1 MSYVKSVSGSDYR
14 FLVRGVML
22 YHTCPWLNL
31 LNGPLMFKRRYVTL
45 LPLFVLL
52 AACSS
57 KPKPTETDTTTGTP
71 SGGFLLE
78 PQHNVMQMGGD
89 FANNPNAQQFIDK
102 MVNKHGFDRQQLQE
116 ILSQAKRLDSVLRL
130 MDNQAPTTSVKPPS
144 GPNGAWLRYRKKFI
158 TPDNVQNGVVF
169 WNQYEDALNRAW
181 QVYGVPPEI
190 IVGIIGVETRWG
202 RVMGKTRILDALAT
216 LSFNYPRRAEY
227 FSGELETFLLMARD
241 EQDDPLNLKG
251 SFAGAM
257 GYGQFMPSSYK
268 QYAVDFSGDGH
279 INLWDPVDAIGSV
292 ANYFKAH
299 GWVKGD
305 QVAVMANGQAPGLP
319 NGFKTKY
326 SISQLAAAGLTP
338 QQPLGNH
345 QQASLLRL
353 DVGTGYQYWYGLPNF
368 YTITRYNHST
378 HYAMAVWQL
387 GQAVALARSEPVCGG
402 GRNSVCTEDYS
413 GGLVTGEGFQIS

>member
-57 KPKPTETDTTTGTP
+57 KPKPTETETTTGTP

-279 INLWDPVDAIGSV
+279 INRWDPVDAIGSV

-319 NGFKTKY
+319 NGFKTRY

-387 GQAVALARSEPVCGG
+387 GQAVALARV
-402 GRNSVCTEDYS
+402 
-413 GGLVTGEGFQIS
+413 Q

>member
-78 PQHNVMQMGGD
+78 PQHNVMQVGGD
-89 FANNPNAQQFIDK
+89 FANNPNAQQFIDR

-387 GQAVALARSEPVCGG
+387 GQAVALARV
-402 GRNSVCTEDYS
+402 
-413 GGLVTGEGFQIS
+413 Q

>member
-190 IVGIIGVETRWG
+190 IVGIIGVETHWG

-387 GQAVALARSEPVCGG
+387 GQAVALARV
-402 GRNSVCTEDYS
+402 
-413 GGLVTGEGFQIS
+413 Q

>member
-57 KPKPTETDTTTGTP
+57 KPKPTETETTTGTP

-89 FANNPNAQQFIDK
+89 FANNQNAQQFIDK

-387 GQAVALARSEPVCGG
+387 GQAVALARV
-402 GRNSVCTEDYS
+402 
-413 GGLVTGEGFQIS
+413 Q

>member
-353 DVGTGYQYWYGLPNF
+353 DVGTGYKYWYGLPNF

-387 GQAVALARSEPVCGG
+387 GQAVALARV
-402 GRNSVCTEDYS
+402 
-413 GGLVTGEGFQIS
+413 Q

>member
-14 FLVRGVML
+14 FLVRGGML

-45 LPLFVLL
+45 LPLFMLL

-57 KPKPTETDTTTGTP
+57 KPKPTETETTTGTP

-319 NGFKTKY
+319 NGFKTRY

-378 HYAMAVWQL
+378 HYAMAVWQ
-387 GQAVALARSEPVCGG
+387 S
-402 GRNSVCTEDYS
+402 
-413 GGLVTGEGFQIS
+413 

>member
-1 MSYVKSVSGSDYR
+1 MSYVKFVSGSDYR
-14 FLVRGVML
+14 FLVRGGML

-57 KPKPTETDTTTGTP
+57 KPKPTETETTTGTP

-319 NGFKTKY
+319 NGFKTRY
-326 SISQLAAAGLTP
+326 SISQLATAGLTP

-387 GQAVALARSEPVCGG
+387 GQAVALARV
-402 GRNSVCTEDYS
+402 
-413 GGLVTGEGFQIS
+413 Q

>member
-89 FANNPNAQQFIDK
+89 FANNPDAQQFIDK

-319 NGFKTKY
+319 NGFKTRY
-326 SISQLAAAGLTP
+326 SISQLATAGLTP

-387 GQAVALARSEPVCGG
+387 GQAVALARV
-402 GRNSVCTEDYS
+402 
-413 GGLVTGEGFQIS
+413 Q

>member
-1 MSYVKSVSGSDYR
+1 MSYVKSVSGSDYC

-57 KPKPTETDTTTGTP
+57 KPKPTETETTTGTP

-319 NGFKTKY
+319 NGFKTRY

-387 GQAVALARSEPVCGG
+387 GQAVALARV
-402 GRNSVCTEDYS
+402 
-413 GGLVTGEGFQIS
+413 Q

>member
-57 KPKPTETDTTTGTP
+57 KPKPTETETTTGTP

-216 LSFNYPRRAEY
+216 LSFNYPRRTEY

-319 NGFKTKY
+319 NGFKTRY

-387 GQAVALARSEPVCGG
+387 GQAVALARV
-402 GRNSVCTEDYS
+402 
-413 GGLVTGEGFQIS
+413 Q

>member
-57 KPKPTETDTTTGTP
+57 KPKPTETETTTGTP

-89 FANNPNAQQFIDK
+89 FANNPNAQQFIDR

-130 MDNQAPTTSVKPPS
+130 MDNQAPTTSEKPPS

-319 NGFKTKY
+319 NGFKTRY

-387 GQAVALARSEPVCGG
+387 GQAVALARV
-402 GRNSVCTEDYS
+402 
-413 GGLVTGEGFQIS
+413 Q

>member
-57 KPKPTETDTTTGTP
+57 KPKPTETETTTGTP

-326 SISQLAAAGLTP
+326 SISQLTAAGLTP

-368 YTITRYNHST
+368 YTITRYNHSI

-387 GQAVALARSEPVCGG
+387 GQAVALARV
-402 GRNSVCTEDYS
+402 
-413 GGLVTGEGFQIS
+413 Q

>member
-14 FLVRGVML
+14 FLVRGGML

-57 KPKPTETDTTTGTP
+57 KPKPTETETTTGTP

-305 QVAVMANGQAPGLP
+305 QVAVMANGQAPSLP
-319 NGFKTKY
+319 NGFKTRY

-387 GQAVALARSEPVCGG
+387 GQAVALARV
-402 GRNSVCTEDYS
+402 
-413 GGLVTGEGFQIS
+413 Q

>member
-57 KPKPTETDTTTGTP
+57 KPKPTETETTTGTP

-116 ILSQAKRLDSVLRL
+116 ILSQSKRLDSVLRL

-319 NGFKTKY
+319 NGFKTRY
-326 SISQLAAAGLTP
+326 SISQLATAGLTP

-387 GQAVALARSEPVCGG
+387 GQAVALARV
-402 GRNSVCTEDYS
+402 
-413 GGLVTGEGFQIS
+413 Q

>member
-89 FANNPNAQQFIDK
+89 FANDPNAQQFIDK

-130 MDNQAPTTSVKPPS
+130 MDNQAPITSVKPPS

-387 GQAVALARSEPVCGG
+387 GQAVALARV
-402 GRNSVCTEDYS
+402 
-413 GGLVTGEGFQIS
+413 Q

>member
-14 FLVRGVML
+14 FLVRGGML

-45 LPLFVLL
+45 LPLFMLL

-57 KPKPTETDTTTGTP
+57 KPKPTETETTTGTP

-279 INLWDPVDAIGSV
+279 INLWDPVDAIGSM

-319 NGFKTKY
+319 NGFKTRY

-387 GQAVALARSEPVCGG
+387 GQAVALARV
-402 GRNSVCTEDYS
+402 
-413 GGLVTGEGFQIS
+413 Q

>member
-387 GQAVALARSEPVCGG
+387 GQVVALARV
-402 GRNSVCTEDYS
+402 
-413 GGLVTGEGFQIS
+413 Q

>member
-202 RVMGKTRILDALAT
+202 RAMGKTRILDALAT

-387 GQAVALARSEPVCGG
+387 GQAVALARV
-402 GRNSVCTEDYS
+402 
-413 GGLVTGEGFQIS
+413 Q

>member
-22 YHTCPWLNL
+22 YHTNPWLNL

-89 FANNPNAQQFIDK
+89 FANNPNAQQFIDR

-319 NGFKTKY
+319 NGFKTRY
-326 SISQLAAAGLTP
+326 SISQLATAGLTP

-387 GQAVALARSEPVCGG
+387 GQAVALARV
-402 GRNSVCTEDYS
+402 
-413 GGLVTGEGFQIS
+413 Q

>member
-292 ANYFKAH
+292 ANYFKAN

-387 GQAVALARSEPVCGG
+387 GQAVALARV
-402 GRNSVCTEDYS
+402 
-413 GGLVTGEGFQIS
+413 Q

>member
-57 KPKPTETDTTTGTP
+57 KPKPTETETTTGTP

-305 QVAVMANGQAPGLP
+305 QVAIMANGQAPGLP

-387 GQAVALARSEPVCGG
+387 GQAVALARV
-402 GRNSVCTEDYS
+402 
-413 GGLVTGEGFQIS
+413 Q

>member
-169 WNQYEDALNRAW
+169 WNQYEDALNRAG

-387 GQAVALARSEPVCGG
+387 GQAVALARV
-402 GRNSVCTEDYS
+402 
-413 GGLVTGEGFQIS
+413 Q

>member
-57 KPKPTETDTTTGTP
+57 KPKPTETETTTGTP

-305 QVAVMANGQAPGLP
+305 QVAIMANGQAPGLP
-319 NGFKTKY
+319 NGLKTKY

-387 GQAVALARSEPVCGG
+387 GQAVALARV
-402 GRNSVCTEDYS
+402 
-413 GGLVTGEGFQIS
+413 Q

>member
-353 DVGTGYQYWYGLPNF
+353 DVGTGHQYWYGLPNF

-387 GQAVALARSEPVCGG
+387 GQAVALARV
-402 GRNSVCTEDYS
+402 
-413 GGLVTGEGFQIS
+413 Q

>member
-130 MDNQAPTTSVKPPS
+130 MDNQATTTTVKPPS

-387 GQAVALARSEPVCGG
+387 GQAVALARV
-402 GRNSVCTEDYS
+402 
-413 GGLVTGEGFQIS
+413 Q

>member
-1 MSYVKSVSGSDYR
+1 MRYVKSVSGSDYR

-387 GQAVALARSEPVCGG
+387 GQAVALARV
-402 GRNSVCTEDYS
+402 
-413 GGLVTGEGFQIS
+413 Q

>member
-57 KPKPTETDTTTGTP
+57 KPKPTETETTTGTP

-78 PQHNVMQMGGD
+78 PQHNVMQVGGD
-89 FANNPNAQQFIDK
+89 FANNPNAQQFIDR

-202 RVMGKTRILDALAT
+202 RVMGKTRILDALAM

-319 NGFKTKY
+319 NGFKTRY

-387 GQAVALARSEPVCGG
+387 GQAVALARV
-402 GRNSVCTEDYS
+402 
-413 GGLVTGEGFQIS
+413 Q

>member
-102 MVNKHGFDRQQLQE
+102 MVNKHGFNRQQLQE

-319 NGFKTKY
+319 NGFKTRY

-387 GQAVALARSEPVCGG
+387 GQAVALARV
-402 GRNSVCTEDYS
+402 
-413 GGLVTGEGFQIS
+413 Q

>member
-14 FLVRGVML
+14 FLVRGGML

-45 LPLFVLL
+45 LPLFMLL

-57 KPKPTETDTTTGTP
+57 KPKPTETETTTGTP

-181 QVYGVPPEI
+181 QVYGVQPEI

-319 NGFKTKY
+319 NGFKTRY

-387 GQAVALARSEPVCGG
+387 GQAVALARV
-402 GRNSVCTEDYS
+402 
-413 GGLVTGEGFQIS
+413 Q

>member
-1 MSYVKSVSGSDYR
+1 MSYVKSVSGSDY
-14 FLVRGVML
+14 RGVML

-57 KPKPTETDTTTGTP
+57 KPKPTETETTTGTP

-319 NGFKTKY
+319 NGFKTRY

-387 GQAVALARSEPVCGG
+387 GQAVALARV
-402 GRNSVCTEDYS
+402 
-413 GGLVTGEGFQIS
+413 Q

>member
-202 RVMGKTRILDALAT
+202 LVMGKTRILDALAT

-279 INLWDPVDAIGSV
+279 INLWEPVDAIGSV

-387 GQAVALARSEPVCGG
+387 GQAVALARV
-402 GRNSVCTEDYS
+402 
-413 GGLVTGEGFQIS
+413 Q

>member
-1 MSYVKSVSGSDYR
+1 
-14 FLVRGVML
+14 
-22 YHTCPWLNL
+22 
-31 LNGPLMFKRRYVTL
+31 MFKRRYVTL
-45 LPLFVLL
+45 PPLFVLL

-387 GQAVALARSEPVCGG
+387 GQAVALARV
-402 GRNSVCTEDYS
+402 
-413 GGLVTGEGFQIS
+413 Q

>member
-257 GYGQFMPSSYK
+257 GYGHFMPSSYK

-387 GQAVALARSEPVCGG
+387 GQAVALARV
-402 GRNSVCTEDYS
+402 
-413 GGLVTGEGFQIS
+413 Q

>member
-102 MVNKHGFDRQQLQE
+102 MVNKHSFDRQQLQE

-387 GQAVALARSEPVCGG
+387 GQAVALARV
-402 GRNSVCTEDYS
+402 
-413 GGLVTGEGFQIS
+413 Q

>member
-14 FLVRGVML
+14 FLMRGVML

-387 GQAVALARSEPVCGG
+387 GQAVALARV
-402 GRNSVCTEDYS
+402 
-413 GGLVTGEGFQIS
+413 Q